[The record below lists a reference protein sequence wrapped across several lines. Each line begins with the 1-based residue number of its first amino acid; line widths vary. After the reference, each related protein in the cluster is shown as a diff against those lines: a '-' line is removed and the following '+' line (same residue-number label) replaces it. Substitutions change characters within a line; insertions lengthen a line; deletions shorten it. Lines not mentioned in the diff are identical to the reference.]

1 MCKLKPRRV
10 SPRRCQTN
18 PNRPTDIKLLSFNV
32 ENLMPKLE
40 EPSFIDLINA
50 HDICLFYE
58 TWNKV
63 DEKIGIPDYWDF
75 SQVRPKYK
83 KIGRYSGGIT
93 VMVKDDLRSGIQV
106 VHNTEGFIWLKL
118 DKTFLNLDNDLYIC
132 AAYIPPAR
140 PSNSP
145 NQKNDYFQDFV
156 DQILNFINKGNLLF
170 AGDFN
175 SRLGNSR

>member
-93 VMVKDDLRSGIQV
+93 VMVKDDLRSGIKV

-118 DKTFLNLDNDLYIC
+118 DKTFLIW
-132 AAYIPPAR
+132 IMTFTFVR
-140 PSNSP
+140 PTYPLQGHPTPQTKKMIIS
-145 NQKNDYFQDFV
+145 K
-156 DQILNFINKGNLLF
+156 ILLIK
-170 AGDFN
+170 
-175 SRLGNSR
+175 S